1 MANCQLPLQPPLHI
15 AWQAPNVLCLLSSST
30 ARLMLFRHWTLFDAF
45 CYSPYVAPR
54 LQTWRPGGKEAVS
67 LLFANMGVS
76 IEQAK
81 TDFSE

>member
-1 MANCQLPLQPPLHI
+1 
-15 AWQAPNVLCLLSSST
+15 
-30 ARLMLFRHWTLFDAF
+30 MLFRHWTLFDAF

-54 LQTWRPGGKEAVS
+54 LQTWRPGGKETVA

-81 TDFSE
+81 TDYSELPWHSTGIEHVACM

>member
-1 MANCQLPLQPPLHI
+1 
-15 AWQAPNVLCLLSSST
+15 
-30 ARLMLFRHWTLFDAF
+30 MLFRHWTLFDAF

-81 TDFSE
+81 TDFSEWC

>member
-1 MANCQLPLQPPLHI
+1 MRH
-15 AWQAPNVLCLLSSST
+15 LLSSST
-30 ARLMLFRHWTLFDAF
+30 TRLMLFRHWTLFDAF